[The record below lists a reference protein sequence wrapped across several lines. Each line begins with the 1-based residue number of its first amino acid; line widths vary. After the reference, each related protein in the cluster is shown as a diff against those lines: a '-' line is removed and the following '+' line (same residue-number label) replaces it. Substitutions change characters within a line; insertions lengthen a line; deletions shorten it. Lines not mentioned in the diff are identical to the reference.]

1 VEENR
6 HNIVQDGK
14 TVLKYAVTNMADAS
28 ELIMKRNNLTNEDV
42 DWLVPH
48 QANKRIIDATASR
61 MNLEESKVLM
71 NIKMEILPLQHY
83 L

>member
-14 TVLKYAVTNMADAS
+14 TVFKYAVTNMADAS
-28 ELIMKRNNLTNEDV
+28 ELIMKEIIFNQDV

-71 NIKMEILPLQHY
+71 NIESMEILPLQHY